1 MITRNFN
8 LFLNA
13 GKHIPLVINVN
24 QYDHDEQWCFTLL
37 NDNGEKYIPSTGAI
51 VGIKADR
58 LGIINSGTVNASG
71 QVVINETE
79 QMTAAVGKAIF
90 ELVIDD
96 GTHGTAN
103 FVVLVEPKPGDNA
116 DLSETDISMIEEAIE
131 AASSIKPYG
140 SPLVASTVAG
150 MTDHE
155 KVYVYVGSET
165 GYTSGNWYY
174 WDGSAWTSGGVYN
187 SVAVQTDTTLTL
199 SGVAADA
206 KKTGDE
212 ISDLKSQ
219 ITNSMPYAVK
229 VALDNLLARN
239 AYEDDDAL
247 ADYTVFHAW
256 ATSINLVS
264 ISAVFEQGENVVYA
278 SDSLDSLKQYL
289 TVTASYDNG
298 TTAEINGYTLS
309 GTLEEGT
316 STITVTYQ
324 GETATF
330 NVTVT
335 NDILYQL
342 LNTTFTGDSSERV
355 STGIKLLSTDS
366 DYTITI
372 DMTRTGTATADSYLL
387 QCMESVSPY
396 WGLKFQVYINGSTKR
411 YEIVSYG
418 GTKVNITN
426 PSPVTAGSLKIVCRH
441 TAGATNT
448 EWKYTNDSETTSTAT
463 SGSSVKTITSGLYIG
478 GNGFIGTINSFTVLN
493 RRLTDDQVNA
503 FLGAS

>member
-79 QMTAAVGKAIF
+79 QMTAAVGKAVF

-103 FVVLVEPKPGDNA
+103 FVVLVEEKPGNNA

-131 AASSIKPYG
+131 AASTIKPYG

-187 SVAVQTDTTLTL
+187 SVAVQTDTTLTF

-219 ITNSMPYAVK
+219 INNSMPQEVK
-229 VALDNLLARN
+229 LALDAMLLN
-239 AYEDDDAL
+239 MVVKDDD
-247 ADYTVFHAW
+247 VFRDEYNTIHAW
-256 ATSINLVS
+256 ATAVTLNS
-264 ISAVFEQGENVVYA
+264 ISATFNQGDNVIF
-278 SDSLDSLKQYL
+278 SIDSLDTLKQYL
-289 TVTASYDNG
+289 TVTANYSDGTSATITSY
-298 TTAEINGYTLS
+298 ELS
-309 GTLEEGT
+309 GTLTAGE
-316 STITVTYQ
+316 STITATYS
-324 GETATF
+324 GKFASFTA
-330 NVTVT
+330 NVTEGTDVT
-335 NDILYQL
+335 PA
-342 LNTTFTGDSSERV
+342 
-355 STGIKLLSTDS
+355 LS
-366 DYTITI
+366 
-372 DMTRTGTATADSYLL
+372 G
-387 QCMESVSPY
+387 
-396 WGLKFQVYINGSTKR
+396 F
-411 YEIVSYG
+411 
-418 GTKVNITN
+418 
-426 PSPVTAGSLKIVCRH
+426 TAGSGTQVTYNSSDESLNVK
-441 TAGATNT
+441 TTTNSTYLSAGAGSDLTFKTGYTYRLLFDVVAVSGTANHMLAFRNSSSQIVT
-448 EWKYTNDSETTSTAT
+448 ETRTEFASVGTYQKDVILSECVRLEGQTTCRLFVFAAANT
-463 SGSSVKTITSGLYIG
+463 SGNGDVTIKNLKLIEYLAGE
-478 GNGFIGTINSFTVLN
+478 
-493 RRLTDDQVNA
+493 
-503 FLGAS
+503 